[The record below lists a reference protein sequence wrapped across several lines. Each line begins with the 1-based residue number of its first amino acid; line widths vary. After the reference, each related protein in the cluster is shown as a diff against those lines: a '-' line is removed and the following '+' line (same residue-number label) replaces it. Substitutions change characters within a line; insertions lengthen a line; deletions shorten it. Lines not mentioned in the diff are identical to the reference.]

1 MWAVIATIFVYRW
14 SYSQSVGA
22 ALSRIAATALSFVLC
37 FVYLLFFPFHLWGM
51 GALIGIGAIV
61 MSLVGR
67 PDGIITTESR
77 PLLTQ
82 QTWWAISCVS
92 KAIVDTGLFTP
103 TDPQ

>member
-22 ALSRIAATALSFVLC
+22 ALSRIAATALSFALC
-37 FVYLLFFPFHLWGM
+37 FAYLLFFPFHLWGM

-67 PDGIITTESR
+67 PDGIITTGI
-77 PLLTQ
+77 T
-82 QTWWAISCVS
+82 TA
-92 KAIVDTGLFTP
+92 VDTADLVGNFLR
-103 TDPQ
+103 QQGNC